1 MIYILAV
8 SREEW
13 GKKKKE
19 KKRRKGEK
27 EEGRGKKVGN
37 DSKKEGKYPYFV
49 FCLIWA
55 LMTAK
60 KSRQKTGKN
69 LKNLQ
74 GGEGFFWVAIIYTPV

>member
-13 GKKKKE
+13 GKRKKE

-60 KSRQKTGKN
+60 KKSAKNREEFKKSSR
-69 LKNLQ
+69 
-74 GGEGFFWVAIIYTPV
+74 GEGFFWVAIIYTPV